1 MIQVRDAVSE
11 DAGAIADL
19 LGELGYSASA
29 AEIPARLVA
38 VAKVPGRVLVE
49 AAGQQATAWG
59 CETRSSPAGTIVIGR
74 TGVYVGLGFESGSR
88 KFARAVAL

>member
-11 DAGAIADL
+11 DAGAIAD
-19 LGELGYSASA
+19 
-29 AEIPARLVA
+29 